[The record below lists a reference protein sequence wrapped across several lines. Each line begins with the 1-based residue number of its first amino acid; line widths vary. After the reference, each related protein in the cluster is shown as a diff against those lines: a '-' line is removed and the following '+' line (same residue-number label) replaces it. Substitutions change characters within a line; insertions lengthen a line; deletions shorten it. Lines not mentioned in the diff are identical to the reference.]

1 MDPLDLTKAPPRS
14 PREELRGLCMLPRM
28 IDIGRAMLAGGQT
41 GDYQIGRHKSLSAA
55 VLGAFGLSAREFVDL
70 IRDARTDEEV
80 AEQLWPAA
88 SGSPDAL
95 SRRLRRITVADVPLE
110 VRPDFQRLYGEQAPD
125 RLVFDVIDADDAR
138 TFAQKA

>member
-28 IDIGRAMLAGGQT
+28 IDIARAMLVGGQT

-70 IRDARTDEEV
+70 VRDARTDEEV
-80 AEQLWPAA
+80 AERLWPAA
-88 SGSPDAL
+88 SGTPDAVR
-95 SRRLRRITVADVPLE
+95 RRLCRTALEDRAAE
-110 VRPDFQRLYGEQAPD
+110 VRP
-125 RLVFDVIDADDAR
+125 
-138 TFAQKA
+138 